1 MYFVLI
7 SKIFTIL
14 FFDNMENHQININ
27 IFHSFFMRENIILE
41 NRELIGVFSDL
52 LLMGKYL

>member
-41 NRELIGVFSDL
+41 NR
-52 LLMGKYL
+52 